1 MTSESDSKRRCPS
14 GCAHELCR
22 DVVNG
27 IFFEKDSKYNCTDVE
42 LSDRLQHGIFGET
55 QARSV
60 LRVEHAHP
68 KFGRKATAQCQS
80 AILNSTTV
88 RAFNAAAKKLRKVV
102 NCLGEEDSSIV
113 RSSTTVVQEEIEA
126 SVKLS
131 TLIMQALDESSEI
144 TLGENLCSAG
154 KMLHAARGMSNDV
167 TLGEM
172 LREISDCKHPLFLVA
187 EFFRSLCEVADAVP
201 DDTVITNAAKG
212 TCSRLVR
219 TINTSHNGIHG
230 LVRLVR
236 FTHSVSDATERCAV
250 FRLYILGS
258 AFEKVHTGPG
268 MDPESAWRWAMSSTY
283 VPISEDDETLLFHVD
298 LVNCVTTSEASM
310 PREELP
316 LARMAAA
323 HGALCQLTDLAN
335 VNRISL
341 FESNKDLAFP
351 HVCRALKTHVK
362 VRMQASHDAPKPR
375 LPGQDFDRL
384 CEEHDRLRQDY
395 DLLLEDHN
403 RLLARVEE
411 LESERHKA
419 QPQITNEADAAHKMN
434 GANLTAG
441 PVTDAPKEC
450 SSSTHATSESHKDV
464 APEAPTTATR
474 TPVIDSPVED
484 SNSVVPHSDI
494 SSAALK
500 KSKRNASASPPEK
513 RSKRTRQL
521 HFQSSGTVHEK
532 CIAYLKEFG
541 CQFPIPTIGRQAS
554 ALCDSFTVTAQIVDY
569 YGERTVAKNVAKWLR
584 FFGITVVED
593 FEFNQLGASCGYI
606 AAEVARHF
614 LMHFGD
620 PDGSP
625 RFSSKFDNE
634 SAFTSWNRESV
645 SDGNILL
652 QLRPRRRSKY
662 LTGEQI
668 LSMISEGW
676 GGATELYKE
685 ISANCVTTEALD
697 QFLCLALRTLRS
709 RQNEERVFVV
719 NSMMS
724 DRKGSH
730 WFTVYLRKTVL

>member
-316 LARMAAA
+316 LARMA
-323 HGALCQLTDLAN
+323 
-335 VNRISL
+335 
-341 FESNKDLAFP
+341 
-351 HVCRALKTHVK
+351 
-362 VRMQASHDAPKPR
+362 
-375 LPGQDFDRL
+375 GQDFDRL